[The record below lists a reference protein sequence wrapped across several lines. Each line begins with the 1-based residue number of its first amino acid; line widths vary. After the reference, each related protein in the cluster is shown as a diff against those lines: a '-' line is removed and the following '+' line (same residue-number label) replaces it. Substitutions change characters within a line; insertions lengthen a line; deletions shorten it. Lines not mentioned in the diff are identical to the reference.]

1 MRTPTRTLLAFV
13 VVALL
18 AACGGA
24 TQQLTDEQRRE
35 QEQQRQADLKRQQDE
50 QRRLDAEKKFEEE
63 LTVKKLII
71 PTDVKYVPGVDQ
83 EAQVRFRD
91 GVIALYQQPPKFDEA
106 LAAFKDAIQKD
117 KAFTEAWIN
126 LGQTHERMGAYDKAD
141 AVYKDLLKEQP
152 DSLDAKGNLA
162 RLALVRAKK
171 AYDLGKTQ
179 EFERQAAEAK
189 KISGEILAKNP
200 ENVTANNAMALYNLL
215 AEKLDDAETYVKK
228 VLTVEPANVTALT
241 TRGLIF
247 LKKGDLRLA
256 RWTFEQKVITE
267 DPNVSEA
274 YGNLGIVYDKL
285 GNMPGAVKNFKKAI
299 DVDADNLQARL
310 NYGAIL
316 LNYLNYAAAQE
327 QYDYVLKAQADNVE
341 AVVGRGSSLYGQ
353 RQYPEAI
360 AEYEKAYKLDGR
372 KIELLERIGYLHEAF
387 LNDIPKAVDYYRRYA
402 QLAKLG
408 PNADVVLKANLLEKM
423 WKEQQNA
430 PPPPPEG
437 QPPADGTKPA
447 DAPAATPAPAP
458 APASD
463 SAKATSDKPADAVDK
478 AAAPSDDPNGTK
490 GGDAK

>member
-1 MRTPTRTLLAFV
+1 MRTLTRLFSTLAV
-13 VVALL
+13 VVLL
-18 AACGGA
+18 GACGGA
-24 TQQLTDEQRRE
+24 QQQQVTDEQQRE
-35 QEQQRQADLKRQQDE
+35 LDRQKQADQKKQEDL
-50 QRRLDAEKKFEEE
+50 QRRLEAEKKFEEE

-71 PTDVKYVPGVDQ
+71 PTDVKYVPGVAE
-83 EAQVRFRD
+83 EAQVRFRE

-106 LAAFKDAIQKD
+106 LAGFKDAIAKD

-126 LGQTHERMGAYDKAD
+126 LGQTHERMSAYDKAEEI
-141 AVYKDLLKEQP
+141 YKGLLKEQP

-162 RLALVRAKK
+162 RLALIRAKK

-200 ENVTANNAMALYNLL
+200 ENVTANNAMALFNLL
-215 AEKLDDAETYVKK
+215 QDKLDAAEDYVKN

-256 RWTFEQKVITE
+256 RWTFEQKVIQE

-274 YGNLGIVYDKL
+274 YGNLGIVYYRLD
-285 GNMPGAVKNFKKAI
+285 NMPGAVKNFKKAI
-299 DVDADNLQARL
+299 EVDPDNMQARL

-316 LNYLNYAAAQE
+316 LNYLNYAAAEE
-327 QYDYVLKAQADNVE
+327 QYGYVLKSQADNVE
-341 AVVGRGSSLYGQ
+341 AIVGLGSCFYGQ
-353 RQYPEAI
+353 KKFGEAI
-360 AEYEKAYKLDGR
+360 GEYEKAYKLDSR
-372 KIELLERIGYLHEAF
+372 KIELLERVGYLHEAF
-387 LNDIPKAVDYYRRYA
+387 LNDIPKALDYYRRYI

-408 PNADVVLKANLLEKM
+408 PNADLVLKVNLLDKM

-430 PPPPPEG
+430 PPPAPEG
-437 QPPADGTKPA
+437 QPGVTPAADGTAPAPADKPA
-447 DAPAATPAPAP
+447 DAAAPAPAP
-458 APASD
+458 AP
-463 SAKATSDKPADAVDK
+463 VDK
-478 AAAPSDDPNGTK
+478 APAPSEDASGTK